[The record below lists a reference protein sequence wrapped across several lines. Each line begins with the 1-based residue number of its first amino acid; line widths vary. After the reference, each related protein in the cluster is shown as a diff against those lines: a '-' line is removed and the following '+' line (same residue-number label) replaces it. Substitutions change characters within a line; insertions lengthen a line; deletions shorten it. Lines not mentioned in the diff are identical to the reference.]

1 MLEFIKNF
9 FRFSSLHLSPF
20 GRTDTGMVRKNNEDS
35 FSVLPDRQI
44 FLVAD
49 GMGGHQGG
57 EVASRV
63 AIETLVHHFSHRTI
77 RNMSG
82 NPEEIRHALTSSFRH
97 CNQVVMDQAA
107 EDDNLQGMG
116 CTLIACLI
124 ARDTAYICHVGDV
137 RCYLVHG
144 SKFTQVTTDHTYM
157 AELASDEFATQGPNL
172 SRSVLSRAIGYPF
185 AEDPEFHAFDLH
197 KGDRILL
204 CSDGLWS
211 MVEDAELEKTLLQS
225 ATSEEACGNLVHQA
239 NEAGGKD
246 NITAVTIFC

>member
-1 MLEFIKNF
+1 
-9 FRFSSLHLSPF
+9 
-20 GRTDTGMVRKNNEDS
+20 MVRKNNEDS
-35 FSVLPDRQI
+35 FAVLQDRQI

-49 GMGGHQGG
+49 GMGGHLGG

-63 AIETLVHHFSHRTI
+63 AIETMVQDFSHRAV
-77 RNMSG
+77 RNMSS
-82 NPEEIRHALTSSFRH
+82 NPEEIHHAPTSSFRH

-107 EDDNLQGMG
+107 EDNNLRGMG

-124 ARDTAYICHVGDV
+124 SKNTAYACHVGDV
-137 RCYLVHG
+137 RCYLAHG
-144 SKFTQVTTDHTYM
+144 LRFKQITTDHTYM
-157 AELASDEFATQGPNL
+157 TELASDEFATQGPKL
-172 SRSVLSRAIGYPF
+172 SRSVVSRAIGYPF
-185 AEDPEFHAFDLH
+185 AEDPEFHAVELH

-211 MVEDAELEKTLLQS
+211 MVEDADLERILLQS
-225 ATSEEACGNLVHQA
+225 ATSEEACSNLVHQA

>member
-1 MLEFIKNF
+1 MLNFIKNF
-9 FRFSSLHLSPF
+9 FRFSSLPLSPF

-35 FSVLPDRQI
+35 FSILPDRQL

-49 GMGGHQGG
+49 GMGGHLGG

-63 AIETLVHHFSHRTI
+63 AIETLVHHFSPRAV
-77 RNMSG
+77 RNMSS
-82 NPEEIRHALTSSFRH
+82 NPEEIRHALTSAFRR

-107 EDDNLQGMG
+107 EDVNLLGMG

-124 ARDTAYICHVGDV
+124 PRDTAYVCHVGDV
-137 RCYLVHG
+137 RCYLANG
-144 SKFTQVTTDHTYM
+144 LKFSQITTDHTYM
-157 AELASDEFATQGPNL
+157 AELASDEFATQGPKL
-172 SRSVLSRAIGYPF
+172 SRSVVSRAIGYPF
-185 AEDPEFHAFDLH
+185 SEDPEFHAVELH

-225 ATSEEACGNLVHQA
+225 ATAEEACSNLVHQA
-239 NEAGGKD
+239 NEAGGRD